1 MFGVQFYPT
10 PLLLVERMMKKV
22 DWSKV
27 QFALEPS
34 AGKGDLAQGIRNRMK
49 QSKKQFQLDC
59 VEIDPDLRAVLRER
73 GFHVAA
79 NDFLTWDAQTR
90 YDLIAMNP
98 PFKDGDK
105 HLMHALDLMKH
116 GGQIVCLLN
125 ASTVLRPESPL
136 RSVLTDRL
144 KEYQAE
150 IETLSGAFLGA
161 ERSTGVEVALVYV
174 NIPKEYEREINL
186 DDMREAAD
194 IPDDETECNELVDGD
209 FFKAAVQR
217 YQMEAR
223 IGLKMIDGFQRLNRF
238 VGEREII
245 TMQING
251 PAGDMSMSMQNIYVR
266 ELRARYWKALFEAK
280 QMQSL
285 MTREV
290 RDAYIA
296 KLQSFRSLD
305 FTMDNILQVKI
316 ELSKTLIGNVE
327 DAIIK
332 MFDNLTYEHSM
343 GKNNNIHYYNGWKT
357 NKACRVNKKVIV
369 PFCGLYDA
377 RWGGSWSTYR
387 ARDYLLELEKIL
399 GYLDNGRTDG
409 ENCEQVIREAFISS
423 VEKYDGRKLH
433 CKFFDLEFKKKGT
446 VHIYFT
452 DERLLKKFN
461 LFAGRKKN
469 WLPDGYGQKQYSD
482 MTADEQEVVKS
493 FEGKQSYE
501 DTVQGAAFYIAA
513 PEILMLSESDAR

>member
-1 MFGVQFYPT
+1 MFGIQFYPT
-10 PLLLVERMMKKV
+10 PVHLVEKMMDMV

-49 QSKKQFQLDC
+49 QDKHPFQLDC

-105 HLMHALDLMKH
+105 HLLHALDLMKH

-136 RSVLTDRL
+136 RSVLMDRL

-161 ERSTGVEVALVYV
+161 ERSTDVEVALVYV

-194 IPDDETECNELVDGD
+194 IPVDETECSDIVDGD

-223 IGLKMIDGFQRLNRF
+223 IGLKMIDQFKMLNRY
-238 VGEREII
+238 VGERDILRL
-245 TMQING
+245 TVANG
-251 PAGDMSMSMQNIYVR
+251 EDLPISDQNKYVR
-266 ELRARYWKALFEAK
+266 ELRACYWKALFEAK

-290 RDAYIA
+290 RDAYLA

-327 DAIIK
+327 DAIIS
-332 MFDNLTYEHSM
+332 MFDDLTYEHSM

-369 PFCGLYDA
+369 PFWGLYDA
-377 RWGGSWSTYR
+377 RWGGSWSTYK

-409 ENCEQVIREAFISS
+409 ENCEQVIRDAFISS
-423 VEKYDGRKLH
+423 AEKYDGRKLH

-501 DTVQGAAFYIAA
+501 DTVQGAGFYIAA
-513 PEILMLSESDAR
+513 PEILMLSENSSR